1 MSKSKFYDVEKDAL
15 NLLAKIS
22 NRELSFNDID
32 EGFVAIHKEM
42 NSLMKEDDDGVIVLS
57 EDTPY
62 WITELI
68 SWHFIDWHQ
77 WHMLRRLSVELP
89 EKFNESLKGKY
100 QKIERLNLDEKFLAA
115 CDEFFVMVKNKSAAL

>member
-42 NSLMKEDDDGVIVLS
+42 NSLMNEDDDVIVLS
-57 EDTPY
+57 EDTPF

-89 EKFNESLKGKY
+89 EKFNESLKRKY
-100 QKIERLNLDEKFLAA
+100 QEIERLNLDEKFLAA
-115 CDEFFVMVKNKSAAL
+115 CDECFAMVKNKSVVL

>member
-42 NSLMKEDDDGVIVLS
+42 NSLMKEDDDVIVLS
-57 EDTPY
+57 EDTPF

-89 EKFNESLKGKY
+89 EKFNESLKRKY
-100 QKIERLNLDEKFLAA
+100 QEMERLNLDEKLLAA
-115 CDEFFVMVKNKSAAL
+115 CDECFVMVKNKSVVL

>member
-1 MSKSKFYDVEKDAL
+1 MSKSKYYNVEKDAV

-22 NRELSFNDID
+22 NRELTFHDID

-42 NSLMKEDDDGVIVLS
+42 NSLMSDDGDVVVLS
-57 EDTPY
+57 EETPF

-68 SWHFIDWHQ
+68 SWHFIEWHQ

-89 EKFNESLKGKY
+89 ERFNEALKEKY
-100 QKIERLNLDEKFLAA
+100 QEMGRLNLDQKFLET
-115 CDEFFVMVKNKSAAL
+115 CDECFVTVKNKTEVL

>member
-42 NSLMKEDDDGVIVLS
+42 NSLMNEDDDVIVLS
-57 EDTPY
+57 EDTPV

-100 QKIERLNLDEKFLAA
+100 QKIERLNLDEKFLGA
-115 CDEFFVMVKNKSAAL
+115 CDEYFAMVKNKSVVL

>member
-1 MSKSKFYDVEKDAL
+1 MSKSKFYDIEKDAI

-42 NSLMKEDDDGVIVLS
+42 NSLMNEDDDVIVLS
-57 EDTPY
+57 EDTPF

-100 QKIERLNLDEKFLAA
+100 QEMECLNLDEKFLEA
-115 CDEFFVMVKNKSAAL
+115 CDECFVMVKNKSVVL

>member
-1 MSKSKFYDVEKDAL
+1 MSESKFYDVEKDAL

-42 NSLMKEDDDGVIVLS
+42 NSLMNEDDDVIVLS
-57 EDTPY
+57 ENTPF

-89 EKFNESLKGKY
+89 EKFNESLKEKY
-100 QKIERLNLDEKFLAA
+100 KEIERLNLDEKFLGA
-115 CDEFFVMVKNKSAAL
+115 CDEYFAMVKNKSVVL

>member
-42 NSLMKEDDDGVIVLS
+42 NSLMNEDDDVIVLS
-57 EDTPY
+57 EDTPF
-62 WITELI
+62 WITEFI

-100 QKIERLNLDEKFLAA
+100 QEIERLNLDEKFLAA
-115 CDEFFVMVKNKSAAL
+115 CDECFVMVKNKSVVL

>member
-42 NSLMKEDDDGVIVLS
+42 NSLMKEDDDVIVLS
-57 EDTPY
+57 EDTPF

-89 EKFNESLKGKY
+89 EKFNESLKEKY
-100 QKIERLNLDEKFLAA
+100 KEIERLNLDEKFLGA
-115 CDEFFVMVKNKSAAL
+115 CDEYFAMVKNKSVVL

>member
-42 NSLMKEDDDGVIVLS
+42 NSLMSEDDGVIVLS
-57 EDTPY
+57 EDTPF

-89 EKFNESLKGKY
+89 
-100 QKIERLNLDEKFLAA
+100 KIERLNLDEKFLAA
-115 CDEFFVMVKNKSAAL
+115 CDEYFVMVKNKSAVL

>member
-1 MSKSKFYDVEKDAL
+1 MSESKFYDVEKDAL

-42 NSLMKEDDDGVIVLS
+42 NSLMNEDDDVIVLS
-57 EDTPY
+57 EDTPF

-89 EKFNESLKGKY
+89 EKFNESLKEKY
-100 QKIERLNLDEKFLAA
+100 KEIERLNLDEKFLGA
-115 CDEFFVMVKNKSAAL
+115 CDEYFAMVKNKSVVL

>member
-1 MSKSKFYDVEKDAL
+1 MSKSKFYDVEKNAL

-42 NSLMKEDDDGVIVLS
+42 HSLMNEDDDVILLS
-57 EDTPY
+57 EDTPF

-68 SWHFIDWHQ
+68 SWHFIEWHQ

-89 EKFNESLKGKY
+89 EKFNESLKEKY
-100 QKIERLNLDEKFLAA
+100 KEIERLNLDEKFLGA
-115 CDEFFVMVKNKSAAL
+115 CDECFVMVKNKSVVL

>member
-1 MSKSKFYDVEKDAL
+1 MSESKFYDVEKDAL

-42 NSLMKEDDDGVIVLS
+42 NSLMNEDDDVIVLS
-57 EDTPY
+57 EDTPF

-100 QKIERLNLDEKFLAA
+100 QEIERLNLDEKFLAA
-115 CDEFFVMVKNKSAAL
+115 CDECFAMVKNKSVVL